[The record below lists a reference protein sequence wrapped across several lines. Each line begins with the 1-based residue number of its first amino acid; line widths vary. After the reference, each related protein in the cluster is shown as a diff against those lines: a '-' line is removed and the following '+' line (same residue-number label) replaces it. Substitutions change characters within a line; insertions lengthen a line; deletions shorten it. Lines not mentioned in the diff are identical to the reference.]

1 MQNHPHQIDA
11 PANSLLPLLSVNFV
25 GTLGFSI
32 VIPFLV
38 FLVTKWGGN
47 SLIFGL
53 LGATYSAFQ
62 FIGAP
67 ILGRWSD
74 LYGRRKILLL
84 SQLGTLVS
92 WIIFLAAFFLP
103 VTILNEIDSPFLG
116 KFTLTVPLLVI
127 FFARAADGLTGG
139 NISVANAYL
148 ADISDEKNR
157 SENFGKMALSG
168 NLGYVLGPALAGLLG
183 ATVWGEV
190 LPVIAALLI
199 SLAATLII
207 WFWLQESR
215 TAPLNTDPEACKL
228 RKIFGQEHKECY
240 QLEGSQKIPV
250 RIIFS
255 LKDIPVLMVI
265 NFLVMLGFSFFYVI
279 FPVNAALGLGW
290 PIFQTGAFLAV
301 LSLLMVIVQGPV
313 LARASKIWSDRA
325 LALFGSLVLAGGF
338 GLFIATDELT
348 IYAGA
353 VFVALGNGLMWP
365 SILALISKRAGAQY
379 QGTVQGFVGSS
390 GAIASVIGLSSAGLF
405 YNFLGSIEFLLAGL
419 MIFCVS
425 ILMATIKA

>member
-1 MQNHPHQIDA
+1 MQNHAPQTGA
-11 PANSLLPLLSVNFV
+11 PAISLLPLLSVNFV

-32 VIPFLV
+32 VLPFLV
-38 FLVTKWGGN
+38 FLVAKWGGN
-47 SLIFGL
+47 PLIFGL

-74 LYGRRKILLL
+74 LYGRQKILLL

-103 VTILNEIDSPFLG
+103 VTILNDIDSPYLG
-116 KFTLTVPLLVI
+116 KFTLTLPLLVI
-127 FFARAADGLTGG
+127 FLARAADGLTGG

-148 ADISDEKNR
+148 ADISDEKDR

-190 LPVIAALLI
+190 IPVIAALLI

-207 WFWLQESR
+207 WFGLKEPR
-215 TAPLNTDPEACKL
+215 MRALNTDPQACKL

-240 QLEGSQKIPV
+240 QLEGSQKISV
-250 RIIFS
+250 RMIFS
-255 LKDIPVLMVI
+255 LKGIPALMVI

-279 FPVNAALGLGW
+279 FPVNATLGLGW
-290 PIFQTGAFLAV
+290 SIFQTGAFLAV

-325 LALFGSLVLAGGF
+325 LTVFGSLVLAGGF

-353 VFVALGNGLMWP
+353 VFVALGNGVMWP
-365 SILALISKRAGAQY
+365 SVLALISNRAGDQY

-390 GAIASVIGLSSAGLF
+390 GAIASIFGLASAGFL
-405 YNFLGSIEFLLAGL
+405 YNFIGSLGFILAGL
-419 MIFCVS
+419 AIFGVAV
-425 ILMATIKA
+425 LVATLKE

>member
-1 MQNHPHQIDA
+1 MQNHAHQINA
-11 PANSLLPLLSVNFV
+11 PAKSLLPLLSVNFV

-38 FLVTKWGGN
+38 FLVAKWGGN

-148 ADISDEKNR
+148 ADISDDKNR

-325 LALFGSLVLAGGF
+325 LAVFGSLVLAGGF

-379 QGTVQGFVGSS
+379 QGTVQGFGGSS
-390 GAIASVIGLSSAGLF
+390 GAIASVIGLSSAGLL
-405 YNFLGSIEFLLAGL
+405 YNFLGSLEFLLAGL
-419 MIFCVS
+419 TIFCVS
-425 ILMATIKA
+425 ILIATIKA

>member
-190 LPVIAALLI
+190 FPVIAALLI

-255 LKDIPVLMVI
+255 LRDIPALMAI

-290 PIFQTGAFLAV
+290 PIFQTGAFLAA

-325 LALFGSLVLAGGF
+325 LAVFGSLVLAGGF
-338 GLFIATDELT
+338 GLFIATDKLT

-379 QGTVQGFVGSS
+379 QGTVQGFGGSS
-390 GAIASVIGLSSAGLF
+390 GAIASVIGLSSAGLL
-405 YNFLGSIEFLLAGL
+405 YNFLGSLEFLLAGL
-419 MIFCVS
+419 TIFCVS
-425 ILMATIKA
+425 ILIATIKA

>member
-1 MQNHPHQIDA
+1 
-11 PANSLLPLLSVNFV
+11 
-25 GTLGFSI
+25 
-32 VIPFLV
+32 
-38 FLVTKWGGN
+38 
-47 SLIFGL
+47 
-53 LGATYSAFQ
+53 
-62 FIGAP
+62 
-67 ILGRWSD
+67 
-74 LYGRRKILLL
+74 
-84 SQLGTLVS
+84 
-92 WIIFLAAFFLP
+92 
-103 VTILNEIDSPFLG
+103 
-116 KFTLTVPLLVI
+116 
-127 FFARAADGLTGG
+127 
-139 NISVANAYL
+139 
-148 ADISDEKNR
+148 
-157 SENFGKMALSG
+157 MALSG

-313 LARASKIWSDRA
+313 LARAKDMVRSGPGRVRKSSIGWRIRT
-325 LALFGSLVLAGGF
+325 V
-338 GLFIATDELT
+338 
-348 IYAGA
+348 YC
-353 VFVALGNGLMWP
+353 NG
-365 SILALISKRAGAQY
+365 
-379 QGTVQGFVGSS
+379 
-390 GAIASVIGLSSAGLF
+390 
-405 YNFLGSIEFLLAGL
+405 
-419 MIFCVS
+419 
-425 ILMATIKA
+425 